1 MTRALRFVLLLATL
15 ALAVALWHW
24 HTPGAQ
30 PEPPVQPPPVA
41 SEAPAQAP
49 APARPR
55 AQLDLTTASS
65 ASAAH
70 AESGAASVAARP
82 EGQSS
87 AEALP
92 LWSPAVAEAQMRA
105 LEHAEECRWL
115 AGTVVASIARQREL
129 REWRWLPARQVAAE
143 RAGAEA
149 ALARLTQSCTEDDR
163 RTPDAARAAADAST
177 LRAAA
182 QAGHLRARLRLLMSS
197 GGQLTAIQRGSL
209 RELLYDVLRSGDLA
223 LYLQI
228 ARYQSALYPPQQLT
242 LAGLDQPRHE
252 AWTLATCDL
261 GLDCRAGS
269 PMLDRY
275 CLIDSAAACASPD
288 LDTALHATSAPWAW
302 RRIQRDRARLVDRL
316 RRGDIQ
322 GLFDLRARPGGP

>member
-1 MTRALRFVLLLATL
+1 MKRALRFVLLLTTL

-24 HTPGAQ
+24 RTPGA
-30 PEPPVQPPPVA
+30 PPAAPIQPPPGA
-41 SEAPAQAP
+41 SDAPAQAP
-49 APARPR
+49 APARLR
-55 AQLDLTTASS
+55 AQVDLATASS
-65 ASAAH
+65 APAATT
-70 AESGAASVAARP
+70 ESDAASVAPRP
-82 EGQSS
+82 EGQAA

-92 LWSPAVAEAQMRA
+92 LWSPAEAAAQMRA

-115 AGTVVASIARQREL
+115 GGTVVASTLRRREL

-149 ALARLTQSCTEDDR
+149 ALARLTQTCTEDDR
-163 RTPDAARAAADAST
+163 RTPDAARAAADAQT

-182 QAGHLRARLRLLMSS
+182 QAGHLRARLRLLMTRAE
-197 GGQLTAIQRGSL
+197 QLTAIERGTL
-209 RELLYDVLRSGDLA
+209 RELLYDALLSGDPA